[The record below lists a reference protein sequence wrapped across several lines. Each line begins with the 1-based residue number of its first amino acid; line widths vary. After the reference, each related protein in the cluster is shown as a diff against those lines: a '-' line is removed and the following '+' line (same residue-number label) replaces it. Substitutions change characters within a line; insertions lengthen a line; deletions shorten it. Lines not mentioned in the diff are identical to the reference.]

1 MFDRIKSAAG
11 TVYDKTSEFIKETG
25 KGIDE
30 ALPAVAALSVAALV
44 GYRLGQKAEK

>member
-11 TVYDKTSEFIKETG
+11 TVYDRTSEFIKDAGE
-25 KGIDE
+25 GIDE
-30 ALPAVAALSVAALV
+30 ALPAIAALSLAALV